1 MYHRPLLFVFEGID
15 GSGKT
20 TISNKVADAVRANGI
35 PVRHVRADG
44 RLASDVA
51 ENIRQFTRDQVNAAL
66 DPFSELL
73 LYTAR
78 ESQQLQEVIR
88 PALERGEVVIADRFL
103 HTAEVLAHDGRG
115 LPVAR
120 IAPILAAARDG
131 IEPALTILI
140 DVDPVIA
147 QARRRADK
155 IARPTVR
162 TSSRKGLSGGGLMER
177 LRRGYLRIAAESASW
192 IVVDNS
198 VADLDALVVQLT
210 RAILDIRAGATVS
223 TAPVAP
229 VAVAPIAIAEARG
242 AFLAWVE
249 RAAAREPEVAAYL
262 LGGLHGPDIDALRRS
277 LIARAPAVVAAGLR
291 GLDDEASW
299 ALRHDLM
306 AHAPTAVAR
315 TLGGFLEPPERA
327 WPLRTQLAPI
337 APADVA
343 DSLVGLG
350 CDRAWKL
357 REELWRVA
365 PDAVARSLA
374 GDTTLRARTMRER
387 WLARIGGT
395 EQLAQGMH
403 AWTAATSVR
412 GCSDTESWHLREL
425 ARAAAPV
432 AALLSLEG
440 VHDDRAWGWRR
451 SWLLRAPR
459 PVLRTI
465 GGVDDERA
473 WELRASAAET
483 AKEVLGTIIGMDHA
497 AAWALRTAHAD
508 RWPASAVKS
517 LGPLAATDR
526 GRALVERQL
535 ARYPENLA
543 LLRHVVVLDVGA
555 GLRKAVA

>member
-1 MYHRPLLFVFEGID
+1 MSQRPLLFVFEGID

-20 TISNKVADAVRANGI
+20 TISNKVAEAVRAHGI
-35 PVRHVRADG
+35 AVRHVRADG

-51 ENIRQFTRDQVNAAL
+51 ENIRQFTRDQINAAL

-115 LPVAR
+115 LPLSR
-120 IAPILAAARDG
+120 IAPILKAARDG

-177 LRRGYLRIAAESASW
+177 LRLGYLRRAAAQGW
-192 IVVDNS
+192 LVVDNTA
-198 VADLDALVVQLT
+198 ADLDALVAQLT
-210 RAILDIRAGATVS
+210 RAILDTRAGTPITRVARS
-223 TAPVAP
+223 PVPALP
-229 VAVAPIAIAEARG
+229 RVLDEARG
-242 AFLAWVE
+242 ALLAWVE
-249 RAAAREPEVAAYL
+249 HAAAREPEVAAYL
-262 LGGLHGPDIDALRRS
+262 LGGLHGSDVDALRRS

-299 ALRHDLM
+299 ALRHDLSPRVP
-306 AHAPTAVAR
+306 AAVAR
-315 TLGGFLEPPERA
+315 TLGGFVEPPERA
-327 WPLRTQLAPI
+327 WPLRAQLAAD
-337 APADVA
+337 APAEVA
-343 DSLVGLG
+343 ESLTGLA
-350 CDRAWKL
+350 CDRAWEL
-357 REELWRVA
+357 RELLWRVA
-365 PDAVARSLA
+365 PSAVVRSLA

-387 WLARIGGT
+387 WLARIGGV
-395 EQLAQGMH
+395 EQLADRGH
-403 AWTAATSVR
+403 AWTAAASVR
-412 GCSDTESWHLREL
+412 GNGDAESWHLREL
-425 ARAAAPV
+425 ARPAAPI

-440 VHDDRAWGWRR
+440 VHSERAWAWRR
-451 SWLLRAPR
+451 AWILRAPR
-459 PVLRTI
+459 PVLRTLA
-465 GGVDDERA
+465 GLDHEQA
-473 WELRASAAET
+473 WELRARAGET
-483 AKEVLGTIIGMDHA
+483 AKEVLGTIIGMDHP
-497 AAWALRTAHAD
+497 AAWALRTSLAD
-508 RWPASAVKS
+508 RWPASIVKS

-535 ARYPENLA
+535 ARYPDNLA
-543 LLRHVVVLDVGA
+543 LLRHVALLDVGA